1 MNLQIHVSLSFEV
14 VGVGRVV
21 IHLSIITRLT
31 WMLEVVT
38 LAMMVMITE
47 PMY

>member
-1 MNLQIHVSLSFEV
+1 MGIV
-14 VGVGRVV
+14 VTY
-21 IHLSIITRLT
+21 LSIITRLI